1 MFAQNFPSFSSGSST
16 PFANQDCWSCRESS
30 DQLCAPPR
38 VFPICIFYCRVSNS
52 FSKHLLSPCWSQEH
66 YTRHLYIKMNHSC
79 LCFQELAVK
88 WRRWCVFK
96 WAHKVKRDK
105 TKQNKTLSIIAARGG
120 ENFREVMA
128 TSPVETSRS
137 IKPMKSP
144 LDLVPR
150 TDVKAIQ
157 LGQQGQKLAGVENSS
172 ESHPLKCKPEDY
184 HFGSWR
190 SS

>member
-128 TSPVETSRS
+128 TNRIKSCGNIQKYKAYEEPAGFGAQNWCESNSTRTARAEISRS
-137 IKPMKSP
+137 
-144 LDLVPR
+144 R
-150 TDVKAIQ
+150 E
-157 LGQQGQKLAGVENSS
+157 QQWEPSS
-172 ESHPLKCKPEDY
+172 KM
-184 HFGSWR
+184 
-190 SS
+190 